1 MKQRLPSQNYPRRL
15 SLPDA
20 TALQRSCYISVYL
33 NTRISDHVKYTHDTR
48 FKGITDEEIP
58 HSNLQMELTSEHVLN
73 ERKEAD
79 HT

>member
-1 MKQRLPSQNYPRRL
+1 M
-15 SLPDA
+15 
-20 TALQRSCYISVYL
+20 YL

-73 ERKEAD
+73 ERKAAD